1 MSSAKAPS
9 RSGVAIFGGPH
20 LLRTLLL
27 RESLIRFAGGEAFLV
42 GIMVLADLFSSMW
55 KLLAMEAPFVSV
67 LLWVAEGVPAHMTE
81 VLPIALLFGI
91 TLSLAEMHADG
102 ELLVI
107 CGSGISVQSLSL
119 PIMAFAALIAGA
131 MFFAN
136 DWITIP
142 SSTARDALYASMTGQ
157 NGPGRQVSNIA
168 ILSKGGT
175 FVYRVGSYDPAAKRI
190 SNVDIVERN
199 AAGQPLSRIL
209 APQATWA
216 GDRWSFREA
225 RIFSSKENG
234 EWTETRM
241 KDFSRPE
248 LNEDPGSFG
257 IIREKPGLM
266 KTGELATSIRAL
278 EKSGLPSAEARTEL
292 QKRFSFLL
300 TPLIVC
306 GLSVSF
312 AGLFR
317 KNSLL
322 MSLLF
327 SLATATVYYVA
338 QMLGALSAKTGWLSP
353 ALGVW
358 SVSIVFLVVSVIG
371 FLKART

>member
-1 MSSAKAPS
+1 
-9 RSGVAIFGGPH
+9 
-20 LLRTLLL
+20 
-27 RESLIRFAGGEAFLV
+27 
-42 GIMVLADLFSSMW
+42 
-55 KLLAMEAPFVSV
+55 
-67 LLWVAEGVPAHMTE
+67 
-81 VLPIALLFGI
+81 
-91 TLSLAEMHADG
+91 
-102 ELLVI
+102 
-107 CGSGISVQSLSL
+107 
-119 PIMAFAALIAGA
+119 
-131 MFFAN
+131 
-136 DWITIP
+136 
-142 SSTARDALYASMTGQ
+142 
-157 NGPGRQVSNIA
+157 
-168 ILSKGGT
+168 
-175 FVYRVGSYDPAAKRI
+175 
-190 SNVDIVERN
+190 
-199 AAGQPLSRIL
+199 
-209 APQATWA
+209 
-216 GDRWSFREA
+216 
-225 RIFSSKENG
+225 
-234 EWTETRM
+234 M